1 MMKSPTSLIR
11 FRNAVGVMLAL
22 SALFAV
28 VISTVTLTPDRAL
41 GQNGPTATRTI
52 SPASVV
58 AGDTL
63 TVTITAAGIGV
74 GGAVTETLPPEL
86 EYVSSTHPLAQ
97 LETVDGVEVITFALI
112 DLT

>member
-41 GQNGPTATRTI
+41 GQNTPTATR
-52 SPASVV
+52 SFDDDSV
-58 AGDTL
+58 
-63 TVTITAAGIGV
+63 AAG
-74 GGAVTETLPPEL
+74 A
-86 EYVSSTHPLAQ
+86 
-97 LETVDGVEVITFALI
+97 TVK
-112 DLT
+112 